1 MARLPPDG
9 PLPMCGRYTLTSSP
23 EQVAR
28 RFGLA
33 TPVELVPRYNAAPG
47 QEVATIAVSSPGAVP
62 QLELRRGGLVPA
74 GAHDA
79 RVGAR
84 LINARSE
91 TAAERPAFR
100 EAFRRRRCLV
110 PADGFY
116 EWDAR
121 RAPRQPYHVALASG
135 EPFGIAGLWERWNGP
150 GGERIESV
158 ALLTTVANERL
169 RPLHDRMPAILAPA
183 DHAAWLDPGHSD
195 PAALLPLLAP
205 APADAIRLRAVGLLV
220 NDVRND
226 DPRCLAP
233 APPAPVQGSLF

>member
-1 MARLPPDG
+1 
-9 PLPMCGRYTLTSSP
+9 MCGRYTLTASP
-23 EQVAR
+23 ELVAR
-28 RFGLA
+28 HFGLA
-33 TPVELVPRYNAAPG
+33 APVALAPRYNAAPG
-47 QEVATIAVSSPGAVP
+47 QEVATIRVAAPGGVRE
-62 QLELRRGGLVPA
+62 LELRRWGLVPPWA
-74 GAHDA
+74 PDA
-79 RVGAR
+79 RHGAR

-121 RAPRQPYHVALASG
+121 CAPRQPYHVALESG
-135 EPFGIAGLWERWNGP
+135 APFGIAGLYERWLGP
-150 GGERIESV
+150 GGEVVESV
-158 ALLTTVANERL
+158 ALLTAAACERL
-169 RPLHDRMPAILAPA
+169 RRLHPRMPAILDPSAWP
-183 DHAAWLDPGHSD
+183 AWLDPACHE

-205 APADAIRLRAVGLLV
+205 APDAAIRLRPVGLLV

-233 APPAPVQGSLF
+233 AAPAPVQESLF

>member
-1 MARLPPDG
+1 
-9 PLPMCGRYTLTSSP
+9 MCGRYTLTSSP

-33 TPVELVPRYNAAPG
+33 APVPLAARYNAAPG
-47 QEVATIAVSSPGAVP
+47 QQVATIAVSCPGELP
-62 QLELRRGGLVPA
+62 QLALRRWGLVPA
-74 GAHDA
+74 WAKDP

-135 EPFGIAGLWERWNGP
+135 EPFGIAGLWERWTGS
-150 GGERIESV
+150 GGEAIESV
-158 ALLTTVANERL
+158 ALLTTAANERL
-169 RPLHDRMPAILAPA
+169 RPLHHRMPAILAPA
-183 DHAAWLDPGHSD
+183 DQAAWLDPGLSD
-195 PAALLPLLAP
+195 PATLRVLLAP
-205 APADAIRLRAVGLLV
+205 AASDAIALRPVGLLV